1 MSKVRILAIDDDQFF
16 RKLYEGIMLSEGFFI
31 KTVDNGKE
39 GKDLLKKEAFDIVM
53 VDMVMPDWDGIRT
66 IEEIR
71 KISPKQN
78 IIMVTNSTDLE
89 TAVEAMKSGASE
101 YILKPINSDQLLDTI
116 RRLINRDQILLEHS
130 KLVEESVE
138 NFEILSTY
146 KKCLDI
152 LSINDYDK
160 LIDAIVEA
168 MSDETGAQKGLFWH
182 MENSGKGE
190 WKVLGKVSVTDMKNA
205 RLPVNYALWK
215 NSVNDGAP
223 FLWPSDG
230 MGSLFVPVL
239 NGENNS
245 VVIQLYCKRG
255 KRRFNERDIKT
266 TAILSQSSETALK
279 NAEKIRALEDSSIID
294 DNLRIYTFA
303 LFSHYIKKQFNIA
316 ARYRRPFSIVY
327 LNIHN
332 IKELTSSFGTDAVKE
347 GIGRLVGRIMNVI
360 RGSDIMSM
368 KGEGEFFILLSETD
382 YFGSIMAIKR
392 IEDGIIGSKFISD
405 GETSMLINLLIT
417 SVSYLKDGSNIDSLL
432 TTAVQRTEALNES
445 LFHRLDLP
453 EKGLWESIEAIMSLD
468 NESLSRENELSRA
481 RGIASVGG
489 YPDFSNDFY
498 ADLCELFVD
507 DVLSRPY
514 LRGAL
519 FIGVDTV
526 SPGTKLC
533 KKIAAVNNLATRVF
547 VIGKKGKGEWNIPN
561 ITPVYM
567 KEKESPLNMIFFLN
581 EETGYVFL
589 GKKGKGKKVQSFH
602 TSDLYLVEKLISRLR
617 DHYLLQWI

>member
-1 MSKVRILAIDDDQFF
+1 MSKARILAIDDDQFF

-39 GKDLLKKEAFDIVM
+39 GKELLKKEEFDIVM
-53 VDMVMPDWDGIRT
+53 VDMVMPGWDGIRT

-78 IIMVTNSTDLE
+78 IIMVTDSTDLE

-116 RRLINRDQILLEHS
+116 KRLINRDQILQEHS

-160 LIDAIVEA
+160 LIDAIVDA

-190 WKVLGKVSVTDMKNA
+190 WRVLGKVSVSDMKNA

-215 NSVNDGAP
+215 NSVNNGLP

-230 MGSLFVPVL
+230 MGSLFIPVL
-239 NGENNS
+239 KGENHS

-255 KRRFNERDIKT
+255 KRRFNDRDIKT
-266 TAILSQSSETALK
+266 TAILSQSSGLALK
-279 NAEKIRALEDSSIID
+279 NAEKMRALEKSSIID
-294 DNLRIYTFA
+294 DNLMIYTFA
-303 LFSHYIKKQFNIA
+303 LFSHYLKKQLNIA
-316 ARYRRPFSIVY
+316 ARYRRPFSIIY

-332 IKELTSSFGTDAVKE
+332 IDELANSFGADAVKE
-347 GIGRLVGRIMNVI
+347 GISRIVGRIMNVI
-360 RGSDIMSM
+360 SGSDILSM
-368 KGEGEFFILLSETD
+368 KVEGEFFVFLSETD

-392 IEDGIIGSKFISD
+392 IEDGITGSKFISD
-405 GETSMLINLLIT
+405 GETSMLVNLLMR
-417 SVSYLKDGSNIDSLL
+417 SVTYLKDGSNVDSLL
-432 TTAVQRTEALNES
+432 TAAVQRTEELNES
-445 LFHRLDLP
+445 LFHRIDLSG
-453 EKGLWESIEAIMSLD
+453 KGLWESVEAIMSLD
-468 NESLSRENELSRA
+468 NESLRKENELSRA
-481 RGIASVGG
+481 RGTASVAGC
-489 YPDFSNDFY
+489 PDFSSDFY
-498 ADLCELFVD
+498 SDLCDLFVD
-507 DVLSRPY
+507 EVLLRPY

-519 FIGVDTV
+519 YIGVDTL
-526 SPGTKLC
+526 SPDTKLC
-533 KKIAAVNNLATRVF
+533 KKIAAVSNLATGVF
-547 VIGKKGKGEWNIPN
+547 LIGKKGKSEWNIPN

-567 KEKESPLNMIFFLN
+567 KEKETPLNMIFFIN

-589 GKKGKGKKVQSFH
+589 GKKGKGKKLQTFH
-602 TSDLYLVEKLISRLR
+602 TSDIYLVEKLISRLR